1 MINANLRLV
10 ISVARKY
17 QGQGL
22 PLGDLIQE
30 GMLGLIRAVEKFDW
44 RKGFKFSTYGTLW
57 IRQAIGRGLANSG
70 RTVRLPV
77 HIVARAR
84 KIADAERKLAVELGR
99 EPAEEEIAA
108 FVELPLDEVADIR
121 RADRGPTSLDQGV
134 GEDGETALGDLI
146 AGDGP
151 PSRTRSWPAEDE
163 RLREAVDTLP
173 EAERDVITLR
183 FGLDREQPVA
193 LRETG
198 RRLGLS
204 SERVR
209 QLEDRALRRSR
220 RTRPSRR
227 CARPPNCRM
236 SCPGAASTGVRVLPH
251 GGQTPSLA
259 VRLAK
264 YWSMPGMPPRRW
276 RRAAGPLRC
285 PRGLFARPSSSGS
298 APSPSGATTRAASRS
313 GTQPRRRRVRRP
325 ARACSAEA
333 DQASPARRRARD
345 RLLHLPAR
353 QARERRERRGDSR
366 SDCTSISRI
375 STVPSRG
382 CSRASHQTIVCPW
395 GPRPRGTAWSS
406 PQGVGP
412 IGADPRDARP
422 GRRGS
427 PQPARWPSPS
437 RGRTTRA
444 SSRPAPAAGAGA
456 RAGR

>member
-1 MINANLRLV
+1 MNLELSNGVSTTSKSTTGTETHAYTPELEDSLQLFFNEARKHPLLTAEEEIELAKRIERGDLEAKDRMINSNLRLV

-99 EPAEEEIAA
+99 QPTEEEIAA
-108 FVELPLDEVADIR
+108 HVELPLDEVVDIR

-151 PSRTRSWPAEDE
+151 SIEDYVSTE
-163 RLREAVDTLP
+163 MGSAALRQAVGTLP
-173 EAERDVITLR
+173 ENERTVITLR
-183 FGLDREQPVA
+183 FGLDREEPQA

-209 QLEDRALRRSR
+209 QLEDQALRRLSKDD
-220 RTRPSRR
+220 TV
-227 CARPPNCRM
+227 
-236 SCPGAASTGVRVLPH
+236 AALRE
-251 GGQTPSLA
+251 
-259 VRLAK
+259 
-264 YWSMPGMPPRRW
+264 
-276 RRAAGPLRC
+276 AA
-285 PRGLFARPSSSGS
+285 
-298 APSPSGATTRAASRS
+298 
-313 GTQPRRRRVRRP
+313 
-325 ARACSAEA
+325 
-333 DQASPARRRARD
+333 
-345 RLLHLPAR
+345 
-353 QARERRERRGDSR
+353 
-366 SDCTSISRI
+366 
-375 STVPSRG
+375 
-382 CSRASHQTIVCPW
+382 
-395 GPRPRGTAWSS
+395 
-406 PQGVGP
+406 
-412 IGADPRDARP
+412 
-422 GRRGS
+422 
-427 PQPARWPSPS
+427 
-437 RGRTTRA
+437 
-444 SSRPAPAAGAGA
+444 
-456 RAGR
+456 

>member
-1 MINANLRLV
+1 MNLELSNGVSTTSTSTTGTETRTETHAYTPELEDSLQLFFNEARKHPLLTAEEEIELAKRIERGDLEAKDRMINSNLRLV

-99 EPAEEEIAA
+99 QPTEEEIAEH
-108 FVELPLDEVADIR
+108 VELPLDEVIDIR

-151 PSRTRSWPAEDE
+151 SIEDYVSTE
-163 RLREAVDTLP
+163 MGSAALRQAVGTLP
-173 EAERDVITLR
+173 ENERTVITLR
-183 FGLDREQPVA
+183 FGLDREEPQA

-209 QLEDRALRRSR
+209 QLEDQALRRLSKDG
-220 RTRPSRR
+220 TV
-227 CARPPNCRM
+227 
-236 SCPGAASTGVRVLPH
+236 AALRE
-251 GGQTPSLA
+251 
-259 VRLAK
+259 
-264 YWSMPGMPPRRW
+264 
-276 RRAAGPLRC
+276 AA
-285 PRGLFARPSSSGS
+285 
-298 APSPSGATTRAASRS
+298 
-313 GTQPRRRRVRRP
+313 
-325 ARACSAEA
+325 
-333 DQASPARRRARD
+333 
-345 RLLHLPAR
+345 
-353 QARERRERRGDSR
+353 
-366 SDCTSISRI
+366 
-375 STVPSRG
+375 
-382 CSRASHQTIVCPW
+382 
-395 GPRPRGTAWSS
+395 
-406 PQGVGP
+406 
-412 IGADPRDARP
+412 
-422 GRRGS
+422 
-427 PQPARWPSPS
+427 
-437 RGRTTRA
+437 
-444 SSRPAPAAGAGA
+444 
-456 RAGR
+456 